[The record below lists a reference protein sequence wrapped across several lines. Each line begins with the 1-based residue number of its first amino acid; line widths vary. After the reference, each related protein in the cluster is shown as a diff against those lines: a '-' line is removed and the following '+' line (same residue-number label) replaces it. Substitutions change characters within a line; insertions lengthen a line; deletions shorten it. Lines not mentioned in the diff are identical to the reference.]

1 MEVVQNNKS
10 GLRRTTTVA
19 VLGTVVM
26 LGLGGCGIFGGKDR
40 SEVKREQLLA
50 SENISAIGIN
60 AYLWRA
66 SLETLDFMPMLQ
78 ADPES
83 GVIITDWYVDP
94 AARTERAKVT
104 VYILDKSLRADALK
118 VSVFKQSL
126 RDGQWV
132 DNPGTLEAER
142 QIEQA
147 IMVQARRIR
156 LSQLPRD
163 D

>member
-1 MEVVQNNKS
+1 M
-10 GLRRTTTVA
+10 
-19 VLGTVVM
+19 GTVVVCKNNIGRGAVAAA
-26 LGLGGCGIFGGKDR
+26 LGLAVMMTLGGCGIFGGKDR
-40 SEVKREQLLA
+40 SDVKREQLLA
-50 SENISAIGIN
+50 AEDISAIGVN
-60 AYLWRA
+60 AYLWQA

-94 AARTERAKVT
+94 KVRTERAKIT

-126 RDGQWV
+126 RNGEWV
-132 DNPGTLEAER
+132 DNPGTLEAE
-142 QIEQA
+142 QEIEQA

-156 LSQLPRD
+156 LNQLPEED
-163 D
+163 